1 MLHSTNRRLNMP
13 VFKALASI
21 VAWLLFVFGCLGLI
35 SRVIVWLTVT
45 GFAGADTSQLAMDF
59 VVIAIFLVASV
70 VVMRLRQ
77 KME

>member
-1 MLHSTNRRLNMP
+1 MQI
-13 VFKALASI
+13 FKALASI
-21 VAWLLFVFGCLGLI
+21 VAWLLFVVGCLALI

-45 GFAGADTSQLAMDF
+45 GFTGTDTSQIAMDF
-59 VVIAIFLVASV
+59 VVVAFLLIASV

>member
-1 MLHSTNRRLNMP
+1 MAI
-13 VFKALASI
+13 FKALASI

-35 SRVIVWLTVT
+35 SRAVVWLTVT
-45 GFAGADTSQLAMDF
+45 GFTGTDTSQLTTDF
-59 VVIAIFLVASV
+59 LTIALFLVASV

>member
-1 MLHSTNRRLNMP
+1 MTI
-13 VFKALASI
+13 FKALASI

-35 SRVIVWLTVT
+35 SRGIVWITVT
-45 GFAGADTSQLAMDF
+45 GFTGTDTSQLTMDF
-59 VVIAIFLVASV
+59 VAVAVWLVASV